1 MDTAKPEK
9 VGFSSERLGRIN
21 AVMQKYVD
29 EGKCAGIL
37 TMVARRGQIAHL
49 DCFGMMDVEAGK
61 PMQPDTIFRIFSMS
75 KPVTSVAVMMLYEE
89 GFFQLNTPVS
99 EFIPGFEDTKVFVQE
114 TESGLELADME
125 REMTIHDLLT
135 HTSGLSYGFHEDTP
149 VDALYRDARQN
160 LGGGATLE
168 KMVET
173 LSTLPLAFQ
182 PGQGWRY
189 SFSTDVLGYVVQV
202 ICGQSFDVFLQQRIF
217 EPLGMV
223 DTGFYVPAAKID
235 RFAALYGGAGEGELE
250 LMEAPATGRYAK
262 PPAFLSGGG
271 GLVSTVH
278 DYVRFA
284 QMLLNGGELD
294 SARLLGRKTV
304 ELMMMNHLPEALLPF
319 TVNPGEPPAW
329 GYGFGLGGKVMMDP
343 ARAGV
348 LGSRGEYSWS
358 GAASTGFW
366 VDPREEVVG
375 LIMTQL
381 MPYQP
386 LVNVLRVLVYQALAD

>member
-21 AVMQKYVD
+21 VLMQRTVD

-37 TMVARRGQIAHL
+37 TLVARRGQIAHL
-49 DCFGMMDVEAGK
+49 DCVGMMDVKAGK
-61 PMQPDTIFRIFSMS
+61 PVQPDTIFRIYSMT

-89 GFFQLNTPVS
+89 GHFQLNTPVS
-99 EFIPGFEDTKVFVQE
+99 EFIPGFKDAKVFVRE
-114 TESGLELADME
+114 TESGPELADME
-125 REMTIHDLLT
+125 QEMTIHHLLT
-135 HTSGLSYGFHEDTP
+135 HTSGLSYGFHEDLP
-149 VDALYRDARQN
+149 VDALYREARQN
-160 LGGGATLE
+160 LGEGATLE
-168 KMVET
+168 KVVEA

-182 PGQGWRY
+182 PGQRWRY
-189 SFSTDVLGYVVQV
+189 SFSTDVLGYVVQAV
-202 ICGQSFDVFLQQRIF
+202 SGQPFDVFLQQRVF

-223 DTGFYVPAAKID
+223 DTGFYVPAEKID
-235 RFAALYGGAGEGELE
+235 RFAALYGRSEEGELE
-250 LMEAPATGRYAK
+250 LVDAPATGRYAK
-262 PPAFLSGGG
+262 PPVFVSGGG

-284 QMLLNGGELD
+284 QMLLNGGQLD
-294 SARLLGRKTV
+294 GVRLLGRKTV

-319 TVNPGEPPAW
+319 AVNPGGFSW

-343 ARAGV
+343 ARAGI

-358 GAASTGFW
+358 GVASPAFW
-366 VDPREEVVG
+366 VDPQEEVVG
-375 LIMTQL
+375 LVMAQV

-386 LVNVLRVLVYQALAD
+386 LVNALRVLVYQALVD

>member
-1 MDTAKPEK
+1 MDTVKPEK

-21 AVMQKYVD
+21 AVMQRAID
-29 EGKCAGIL
+29 EGKYAGIL
-37 TMVARRGQIAHL
+37 TMVARHGQIAHL
-49 DCFGMMDVEAGK
+49 GCFGLMDAEAGK
-61 PMQPDTIFRIFSMS
+61 PMQPDTIFRIYSMS
-75 KPVTSVAVMMLYEE
+75 KPATSVAAMMLYEE
-89 GFFQLNTPVS
+89 GYFQLNTPVS
-99 EFIPGFEDTKVFVQE
+99 EFIPGFKDIKVFVRQ
-114 TESGLELADME
+114 TESGMELADLE

-149 VDALYRDARQN
+149 VDALYREVRQD
-160 LGGGATLE
+160 LGEDATLE
-168 KMVET
+168 KMVEA
-173 LSTLPLAFQ
+173 LITLPLAFQ

-202 ICGQSFDVFLQQRIF
+202 VSGQPFDAFLRQWIF
-217 EPLGMV
+217 EPLGMI
-223 DTGFYVPAAKID
+223 DTGFYVPAEKID
-235 RFAALYGGAGEGELE
+235 RFAAMYEVSDAGELR
-250 LMEAPATGRYAK
+250 LLEAPATGKYAN
-262 PPAFLSGGG
+262 PPAFVSGGG

-284 QMLLNGGELD
+284 QMLLNAGQLNGV
-294 SARLLGRKTV
+294 RLLGRKTV

-319 TVNPGEPPAW
+319 AVNPGEPPAW

-343 ARAGV
+343 ARAGI
-348 LGSRGEYSWS
+348 LGSLGEYSWS

-366 VDPREEVVG
+366 VDPREEVIG

-386 LVNVLRVLVYQALAD
+386 LVTELRVLVYQALAD

>member
-1 MDTAKPEK
+1 MDTVKPEK

-21 AVMQKYVD
+21 AVMQRTVD

-61 PMQPDTIFRIFSMS
+61 PMQSDTIFRIYSMS
-75 KPVTSVAVMMLYEE
+75 KPVTSVAAMMLYEE
-89 GFFQLNTPVS
+89 GYFQLNTPVS
-99 EFIPGFEDTKVFVQE
+99 EFIPGFKDTKVFVRE
-114 TESGLELADME
+114 TESGPELADME
-125 REMTIHDLLT
+125 QEITIHHLLT

-149 VDALYRDARQN
+149 VDALYREVRQN
-160 LGGGATLE
+160 LGEGATLE
-168 KMVET
+168 KIVEA
-173 LSTLPLAFQ
+173 LSGLPLAFQ

-189 SFSTDVLGYVVQV
+189 SFSTDVLGCVVQV
-202 ICGQSFDVFLQQRIF
+202 VSGQPFDVFLQQRIF

-223 DTGFYVPAAKID
+223 DTGFYVPAEKID
-235 RFAALYGGAGEGELE
+235 RLAALYGRSEEGELR
-250 LMEAPATGRYAK
+250 LMETPATGRYAK
-262 PPAFLSGGG
+262 PSVFLSGGG

-284 QMLLNGGELD
+284 QMLLNGGQLD
-294 SARLLGRKTV
+294 GVRLLGRKTV

-319 TVNPGEPPAW
+319 AVNPGEFSW

-343 ARAGV
+343 ARAGI

-366 VDPREEVVG
+366 ADSQEKVVG
-375 LIMTQL
+375 LVMTQL

-386 LVNVLRVLVYQALAD
+386 LVNALRVLVYQALVD

>member
-1 MDTAKPEK
+1 MDAVKPEG
-9 VGFSSERLGRIN
+9 VGFSSKRLGRIN
-21 AVMQKYVD
+21 AVMQRAVD

-49 DCFGMMDVEAGK
+49 DCFGMMDVKAGK
-61 PMQPDTIFRIFSMS
+61 PMQPDTIFRIYSMS

-89 GFFQLNTPVS
+89 GHFQLATPVS
-99 EFIPGFEDTKVFVQE
+99 EFIPGFKDAKVFVRE

-125 REMTIHDLLT
+125 QEITIHHLLA
-135 HTSGLSYGFHEDTP
+135 HTSGLSYGFHEDLA
-149 VDALYRDARQN
+149 VDALYREVFPRSEE
-160 LGGGATLE
+160 GTLE
-168 KMVET
+168 KMVEV
-173 LSTLPLAFQ
+173 LPTLPLAFQ

-202 ICGQSFDVFLQQRIF
+202 ISGQPFDAFLQQRIF

-223 DTGFYVPAAKID
+223 DTGFYVPAEKID
-235 RFAALYGGAGEGELE
+235 RFAALYGRSEEGELG
-250 LMEAPATGRYAK
+250 LMETPATGRYAK
-262 PPAFLSGGG
+262 PPVFLSGGG

-284 QMLLNGGELD
+284 QMLLNGGQLD
-294 SARLLGRKTV
+294 GARLLGRKTV
-304 ELMMMNHLPEALLPF
+304 ELMMMNHMSEALLPF

-343 ARAGV
+343 AQAGI

-366 VDPREEVVG
+366 VDPQEEVIG

-381 MPYQP
+381 MPFQP
-386 LVNVLRVLVYQALAD
+386 LVNALRVLVYQALAD

>member
-1 MDTAKPEK
+1 MDTAKPER

-21 AVMQKYVD
+21 AVMQRTVD

-61 PMQPDTIFRIFSMS
+61 PMQSDTIFRIYSMS
-75 KPVTSVAVMMLYEE
+75 KPITSVAAMMLYEE
-89 GFFQLNTPVS
+89 GQFQLNTPVS
-99 EFIPGFEDTKVFVQE
+99 EFIPGFKDTKVFVRE

-125 REMTIHDLLT
+125 QEMTIHHLLT
-135 HTSGLSYGFHEDTP
+135 HTSGLSYGFHEDVP
-149 VDALYRDARQN
+149 VDALYREARQN
-160 LGGGATLE
+160 LGEGATLE
-168 KMVET
+168 KMVEA
-173 LSTLPLAFQ
+173 LSALPLAFQ

-189 SFSTDVLGYVVQV
+189 SFSTDVLGYVVQAV
-202 ICGQSFDVFLQQRIF
+202 SGQPLDVFLQQRIF

-223 DTGFYVPAAKID
+223 DTGFYVPAVKID
-235 RFAALYGGAGEGELE
+235 RFAALYGKSEEGELE
-250 LMEAPATGRYAK
+250 LTEAPATGKYAK

-284 QMLLNGGELD
+284 QMLLNGGQLD
-294 SARLLGRKTV
+294 GVRLLGRKTV

-319 TVNPGEPPAW
+319 AVNPGEPPAW

-343 ARAGV
+343 ARAGI

-366 VDPREEVVG
+366 ADSQEKVVG
-375 LIMTQL
+375 LVMTQM

-386 LVNVLRVLVYQALAD
+386 LVNALRVLVYQALVD

>member
-1 MDTAKPEK
+1 MDTVTPEK
-9 VGFSSERLGRIN
+9 VGFSTERLGCIN
-21 AVMQKYVD
+21 TVMQTHID

-61 PMQPDTIFRIFSMS
+61 PTQPDTIFRIYSMS
-75 KPVTSVAVMMLYEE
+75 KPITSVAAMMLYEE
-89 GFFQLNTPVS
+89 GYFQLNTPVS
-99 EFIPGFEDTKVFVQE
+99 EFIPGFKDAKVFVRE

-125 REMTIHDLLT
+125 QEITIHHLLT
-135 HTSGLSYGFHEDTP
+135 HTSGLSYGFHEDLP
-149 VDALYRDARQN
+149 VDALYREAHQE
-160 LGGGATLE
+160 LGEGATLE
-168 KMVET
+168 KVVEV

-189 SFSTDVLGYVVQV
+189 SFSTDVLGYVVQAAS
-202 ICGQSFDVFLQQRIF
+202 GQPFDVFLQQRVF
-217 EPLGMV
+217 EPLDMV
-223 DTGFYVPAAKID
+223 DTGFYVPAEKID
-235 RFAALYGGAGEGELE
+235 RFAALYGRSEEGELK

-271 GLVSTVH
+271 GLVSTVR

-284 QMLLNGGELD
+284 QMLLDGGELD
-294 SARLLGRKTV
+294 GVRLLGRKTV
-304 ELMMMNHLPEALLPF
+304 ELMMANHLPEALLPF

-329 GYGFGLGGKVMMDP
+329 GYGFGLGGKVLMDP
-343 ARAGV
+343 ARAGI

-366 VDPREEVVG
+366 VDPQEEVIG

-381 MPYQP
+381 MPFQP
-386 LVNVLRVLVYQALAD
+386 LVNALRVLVYQALVD